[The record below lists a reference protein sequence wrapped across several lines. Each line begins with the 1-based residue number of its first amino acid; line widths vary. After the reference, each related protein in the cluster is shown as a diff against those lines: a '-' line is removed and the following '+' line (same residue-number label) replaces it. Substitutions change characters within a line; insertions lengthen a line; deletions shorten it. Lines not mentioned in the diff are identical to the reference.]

1 MILRFALPTADPF
14 LLPLGGL
21 LTAVG
26 LTMIYRIDPDLAL
39 RQGLWVVVGLAAF
52 ALLVVF
58 LRDYRL
64 LDRYKYILGLTA
76 IFLLALPAVPHFGR
90 TINGANLW
98 VGIGGV
104 VFQPGEFAK
113 VLLVIFLAGYLRD
126 NREMLSMGTGRF
138 GMPSLKHFGPLLVI
152 WGGAMLVLFQ
162 TNDLGGGLLYF
173 SIFLAMLWVATAR
186 WQYVVVGLGLFA
198 AGAYALYHVTPHVRE
213 RVSIWLDCSWTFSS
227 ACPVYDQGYQLAQS
241 IYAISGGGFF
251 GQGLGRGVL
260 LTAEGNTYIPYLE
273 TDFIYAGIAQE
284 LGLAGAAGL
293 VLVYVVFCYRGFKI
307 ALQASDG
314 FSKLL
319 AVGLTAAIGIQ
330 AFIIMG
336 GVSGADPAH
345 GHHAPLRLLR
355 RVEHRRELRDPRLAP
370 DDLRPR
376 EPRALVNAQVRK
388 LFFVLVGLFVALI
401 VMTTYW
407 LWKAPDLEARQGNPQ
422 LIVQQLTIDRG
433 SILASDG
440 RTPFARN
447 QKVRKK
453 QLGSTW
459 YLRTYPTDELAAR
472 PVGYSTI
479 ERSRTGLEESMNDY
493 LTGSNANLD
502 TLLNNTLDKLRGI
515 TQRGND
521 VITTIDAK
529 AQRTAQDALAGHCG
543 GAVALDPKTGQVL
556 VWASQPTYDPNL
568 VEGHFNQIQRD
579 AAGAPCAPAAPLLDR
594 ISQGLFIPGS
604 TFKVVTATAA
614 LESGK
619 VTPSTT
625 FDDPGYCI
633 EYGKKV
639 LNFADQSGPEVFGTV
654 TFAEALE
661 NSINAVFCEVGKRFG
676 ARAIIDQAKKFG
688 FYEKPPIQLPSD
700 EISVS
705 GLYQN
710 GHLYD
715 PKDPNAVD
723 PGRLAFGQERL
734 QVTPLQMAL
743 VAAAV
748 ANDGTIMQPTL
759 VDRIVDPDGK
769 VIQRSEPDTWKEA
782 MKPQTAAELT
792 AMMTAVVEGGTGVA
806 AQIPGVP
813 VAGKTGT
820 AETGR
825 PARTTRGSSPSPPR
839 TTPRWRLP
847 SRSPTRAAPAERPP
861 RRSPR
866 R

>member
-1 MILRFALPTADPF
+1 
-14 LLPLGGL
+14 
-21 LTAVG
+21 
-26 LTMIYRIDPDLAL
+26 
-39 RQGLWVVVGLAAF
+39 
-52 ALLVVF
+52 
-58 LRDYRL
+58 
-64 LDRYKYILGLTA
+64 
-76 IFLLALPAVPHFGR
+76 
-90 TINGANLW
+90 
-98 VGIGGV
+98 
-104 VFQPGEFAK
+104 
-113 VLLVIFLAGYLRD
+113 
-126 NREMLSMGTGRF
+126 
-138 GMPSLKHFGPLLVI
+138 
-152 WGGAMLVLFQ
+152 
-162 TNDLGGGLLYF
+162 
-173 SIFLAMLWVATAR
+173 
-186 WQYVVVGLGLFA
+186 
-198 AGAYALYHVTPHVRE
+198 
-213 RVSIWLDCSWTFSS
+213 
-227 ACPVYDQGYQLAQS
+227 
-241 IYAISGGGFF
+241 
-251 GQGLGRGVL
+251 
-260 LTAEGNTYIPYLE
+260 
-273 TDFIYAGIAQE
+273 
-284 LGLAGAAGL
+284 
-293 VLVYVVFCYRGFKI
+293 
-307 ALQASDG
+307 
-314 FSKLL
+314 
-319 AVGLTAAIGIQ
+319 
-330 AFIIMG
+330 
-336 GVSGADPAH
+336 
-345 GHHAPLRLLR
+345 
-355 RVEHRRELRDPRLAP
+355 
-370 DDLRPR
+370 
-376 EPRALVNAQVRK
+376 VNAQVRR

-401 VMTTYW
+401 LMTTYW

-422 LIVQQLTIDRG
+422 MIVQQLTIDRG

-440 RTPFARN
+440 KTPFARN
-447 QKVRKK
+447 QKVPKK
-453 QLGSTW
+453 QLGRTW
-459 YLRTYPTDELAAR
+459 YVRTYPTDELAAR

-521 VITTIDAK
+521 VITTIDAN
-529 AQRTAQDALAGHCG
+529 AQRTAQNALGGHCG

-579 AAGAPCAPAAPLLDR
+579 AAGGPCTPAAPLLDR

-619 VTPSTT
+619 VTPTTT

-639 LNFADQSGPEVFGTV
+639 FNFADQSGPEVFGTV

-676 ARAIIDQAKKFG
+676 GRAIIDQAKKFG
-688 FYEKPPIQLPSD
+688 FYEKPPIELPSD

-734 QVTPLQMAL
+734 LVTPLQMAL

-769 VIQRSEPDTWKEA
+769 VIQRSEPDTWKQP

-792 AMMTAVVEGGTGVA
+792 AMMTAVVQGGTGVG
-806 AQIPGVP
+806 AQIPGIQ

-825 PARTTRGSSPSPPR
+825 TGENDTWFIAF
-839 TTPRWRLP
+839 
-847 SRSPTRAAPAERPP
+847 APAENPQVAVAVALSNQSGTGGATAAPIAKEIVEALLR
-861 RRSPR
+861 
-866 R
+866 

>member
-1 MILRFALPTADPF
+1 
-14 LLPLGGL
+14 
-21 LTAVG
+21 
-26 LTMIYRIDPDLAL
+26 
-39 RQGLWVVVGLAAF
+39 
-52 ALLVVF
+52 
-58 LRDYRL
+58 
-64 LDRYKYILGLTA
+64 
-76 IFLLALPAVPHFGR
+76 
-90 TINGANLW
+90 
-98 VGIGGV
+98 
-104 VFQPGEFAK
+104 
-113 VLLVIFLAGYLRD
+113 
-126 NREMLSMGTGRF
+126 
-138 GMPSLKHFGPLLVI
+138 
-152 WGGAMLVLFQ
+152 
-162 TNDLGGGLLYF
+162 
-173 SIFLAMLWVATAR
+173 
-186 WQYVVVGLGLFA
+186 
-198 AGAYALYHVTPHVRE
+198 
-213 RVSIWLDCSWTFSS
+213 
-227 ACPVYDQGYQLAQS
+227 
-241 IYAISGGGFF
+241 
-251 GQGLGRGVL
+251 
-260 LTAEGNTYIPYLE
+260 
-273 TDFIYAGIAQE
+273 
-284 LGLAGAAGL
+284 
-293 VLVYVVFCYRGFKI
+293 
-307 ALQASDG
+307 
-314 FSKLL
+314 
-319 AVGLTAAIGIQ
+319 
-330 AFIIMG
+330 
-336 GVSGADPAH
+336 
-345 GHHAPLRLLR
+345 
-355 RVEHRRELRDPRLAP
+355 
-370 DDLRPR
+370 
-376 EPRALVNAQVRK
+376 VNAQIRK

-579 AAGAPCAPAAPLLDR
+579 AAGAPCTPAAPLLDR

-769 VIQRSEPDTWKEA
+769 VIQRSEPDTWKEP

-792 AMMTAVVEGGTGVA
+792 AMMTAVVQGGTGVA
-806 AQIPGVP
+806 AQIPGVQ

-825 PARTTRGSSPSPPR
+825 TGENDTWFIAF
-839 TTPRWRLP
+839 
-847 SRSPTRAAPAERPP
+847 APAENPQVAVAVALSNQSGTGGATAAPIAKEIIEALLR
-861 RRSPR
+861 
-866 R
+866 